1 MFNNVAV
8 IGMGLLGGSVGIDV
22 RQRGLA
28 RRVLGVTRRAG
39 QTEAILASGAVDEV
53 TTDWAALSGADLI
66 VMAAPVSAILRQMPD
81 VARWAA
87 PEAIVTDLGSTKAEI
102 SRVGEAALGGRFVP
116 GHPMAGSHE
125 AGIAAARAGL
135 FVNATWVF
143 TPSAGTDKAALEK
156 VMALA
161 AAVGARPTTLDRDVH
176 DRVAAAVSHMPHLAS
191 AALSLAVSRLAD
203 GDPRF
208 ALLAGGG
215 LRDMT
220 RLAASPANLWRD
232 IFATNRDNTRAA
244 MLAMRNAFDEVLA
257 ALEDD
262 DSVEAFFDKAGA
274 VRKHLVG

>member
-1 MFNNVAV
+1 
-8 IGMGLLGGSVGIDV
+8 MGLLGGSVGIDV